1 MTHKNVAPAAD
12 GGLLSRALR
21 LDWPP
26 MPAED
31 NFSLR
36 QDGRVL
42 RLFAAR
48 ARERG
53 GSTSDA
59 ADGAYPVGGDH
70 RVVDPAAASMPRGHR
85 VETASAIAPRL
96 DAAFEARLRE
106 PLSGIATL
114 ATVLKHELDDD
125 HAEQIDAMV
134 QSAKRADG
142 MLNDLLNFIRSGVS
156 GIPIVRRR
164 VDLKLLCE
172 RVVDAIHS
180 AHPDHPVVFS
190 YDSRLEGEFDP
201 DAIATVLSKLVL
213 NAMHHGAPRPAIR
226 VELRGLTN
234 EVVIDVWNAGRPLDS
249 DLIGRLFE
257 PFVCGRSARSDRA
270 EGLGLGLYLARETVC
285 AHGGRIELQGSDAD
299 GTTFRVT
306 LPRR

>member
-1 MTHKNVAPAAD
+1 MTHKNVAQAED
-12 GGLLSRALR
+12 GGLLSGALR
-21 LDWPP
+21 LDWLP

-36 QDGRVL
+36 QDERVV

-48 ARERG
+48 GRERAG
-53 GSTSDA
+53 ATSDA
-59 ADGAYPVGGDH
+59 AGGGYPVGGDQ
-70 RVVDPAAASMPRGHR
+70 RAVPPASTSMPRPSR
-85 VETASAIAPRL
+85 LQTASAIASRL

-134 QSAKRADG
+134 HAAKRADG
-142 MLNDLLNFIRSGVS
+142 MLNDLLNFVRSGVG

-180 AHPDHPVVFS
+180 AHPDHPVLFS
-190 YDSRLEGEFDP
+190 CDSRLEGDFDP

-213 NAMHHGAPRPAIR
+213 NAMQHGAARPAIR
-226 VELRGLTN
+226 VELRGLVSDVT
-234 EVVIDVWNAGRPLDS
+234 IDVWNAGRPLDA
-249 DLIGRLFE
+249 DLTACLFE
-257 PFVCGRSARSDRA
+257 PFVCGRSERSDRA
-270 EGLGLGLYLARETVC
+270 EGLGLGLYLAREIVR
-285 AHGGRIELQGSDAD
+285 AHGGRIELHKSDAD